1 MAQVTRRK
9 LLKLSGA
16 GAVAAKAG
24 GIAAILATGRAPAY
38 AQATTVHWIRWN
50 DFVPASD
57 TLLRRELLPE
67 CEKATGIKVNLET
80 VNGNDLQPRITSAI
94 QSGAGPDLFM
104 LFNNHP
110 HLYAASA
117 VDLSDIA
124 EDIGKTQG
132 GWYKV
137 SQGNCN
143 DGKKWLSMPF
153 CIVGAMNAY
162 RKSWYDEVGHT
173 KYPETWDEY
182 RDAGKKLKAK
192 GHPLGQALGHSFGD
206 PPTFAYPLMWSF
218 GGNEVDESGKV
229 TINSKETI
237 ESVKFMTA
245 MWKEAFDEGGLAWDD
260 SSNNRAFLSGTI
272 SSTLNGA
279 SIYIESTRKPDQYK
293 TEKGAALHTDILH
306 APLPKGPAGPV
317 RDAHLRVAPDA
328 ELLEEPEGGEGLPAL
343 AAHAGEL
350 REVVQLAEG
359 LRHRPD
365 GRVGEEQDVG
375 GEPRHAA
382 VQGRRQARRA
392 ARPQGAAQPEG
403 RRGAVEIRRHRHV
416 RQGDPGRHRR
426 GGGRLGRERAE
437 EGLRLSLTPA

>member
-1 MAQVTRRK
+1 MAHVTRRK

-16 GAVAAKAG
+16 GVVAAKAG
-24 GIAAILATGRAPAY
+24 GIATILATGRAPAY

-57 TLLRRELLPE
+57 QLLRRELLPE

-137 SQGNCN
+137 SSGNCN

-162 RKSWYDEVGHT
+162 RKSWYDEVGFS

-237 ESVKFMTA
+237 ELVKFMTA

-279 SIYIESTRKPDQYK
+279 SIYIEATRKPDQYK
-293 TEKGAALHTDILH
+293 TEKGAALQTDILH
-306 APLPKGPAGPV
+306 APLPKGPAGQFGMHTFESHLMPSYSKNQKAAKDFLRWLHTPANYEKWFNSQKGFATAPTADWEKSKMWEENPV
-317 RDAHLRVAPDA
+317 MLPFKVAGKLG
-328 ELLEEPEGGEGLPAL
+328 ELPGRKGLPNPK
-343 AAHAGEL
+343 AA
-350 REVVQLAEG
+350 EVLSKYVVTDMYAKAIQ
-359 LRHRPD
+359 
-365 GRVGEEQDVG
+365 G
-375 GEPRHAA
+375 GT
-382 VQGRRQARRA
+382 
-392 ARPQGAAQPEG
+392 
-403 RRGAVEIRRHRHV
+403 
-416 RQGDPGRHRR
+416 
-426 GGGRLGRERAE
+426 AE
-437 EGLRLSLTPA
+437 EAVAWAESELKKVYV

>member
-16 GAVAAKAG
+16 GVVAAKAG
-24 GIAAILATGRAPAY
+24 GIATILATGRAPAY

-57 TLLRRELLPE
+57 QLLRRELLPE

-137 SQGNCN
+137 SSGNCN

-162 RKSWYDEVGHT
+162 RKSWYDEVGFS

-279 SIYIESTRKPDQYK
+279 SIYIEATRKPDQYK
-293 TEKGAALHTDILH
+293 TEKGAALQTDILH
-306 APLPKGPAGPV
+306 APLPKGPAGQFGMHTFES
-317 RDAHLRVAPDA
+317 HLMPSYSKNRRRRRTSC
-328 ELLEEPEGGEGLPAL
+328 
-343 AAHAGEL
+343 AGCT
-350 REVVQLAEG
+350 RRRTTRSGSTRRRAS
-359 LRHRPD
+359 RP
-365 GRVGEEQDVG
+365 RRR
-375 GEPRHAA
+375 PI
-382 VQGRRQARRA
+382 GRRARCGRRTPSCCRSRSPASSASCRA
-392 ARPQGAAQPEG
+392 ARGCRTPRPPRCCRNTSSPTCTPRRSRAALP
-403 RRGAVEIRRHRHV
+403 RRRS
-416 RQGDPGRHRR
+416 PGP
-426 GGGRLGRERAE
+426 RA
-437 EGLRLSLTPA
+437 S